1 MSLQLVPNRVVGYR
15 IKPDWYSYNVVLIKL
30 HGENSKNAGKE
41 YETPLAYCRNLEF
54 AAKWIFSHALRSQAE
69 LSQAEIESIEGSCAD
84 IRGLLNNVDVAKD
97 HVLKAVTEL
106 QGRIDALGLSQ
117 KHLVQSL
124 GTAADAPEAVDAG
137 EVSSEPE
144 QAA

>member
-1 MSLQLVPNRVVGYR
+1 MSLQLIPNRVVGYR

-84 IRGLLNNVDVAKD
+84 IRGLLKNVEVAQD
-97 HVLKAVTEL
+97 HVFKAVAEL
-106 QGRIDALGLSQ
+106 KERIDALGLSQ
-117 KHLVQSL
+117 KQLVQGL
-124 GTAADAPEAVDAG
+124 GTAADAPDAAG
-137 EVSSEPE
+137 EAE